1 MPVEFKDY
9 YKILNV
15 PREASDEDIK
25 KAFRKLARQYH
36 PDVAKDKKSAEEKF
50 KEINEAYEVLGD
62 PENRKNTTNSVPNGE
77 MEPAS
82 SPLPGGN
89 KVEARALRSR
99 KVLLNSGL
107 VEQVFPIS
115 LNSSLAGADV
125 LTTFPILA
133 IGRNTVTD
141 KRDLRGAA

>member
-1 MPVEFKDY
+1 
-9 YKILNV
+9 
-15 PREASDEDIK
+15 
-25 KAFRKLARQYH
+25 
-36 PDVAKDKKSAEEKF
+36 
-50 KEINEAYEVLGD
+50 
-62 PENRKNTTNSVPNGE
+62 

-107 VEQVFPIS
+107 VEPVFPIS

-141 KRDLRGAA
+141 KRDLRGAAATSKAISWSRLKKHQKVRFGCLLCSERTVRPVRPGRRQSR